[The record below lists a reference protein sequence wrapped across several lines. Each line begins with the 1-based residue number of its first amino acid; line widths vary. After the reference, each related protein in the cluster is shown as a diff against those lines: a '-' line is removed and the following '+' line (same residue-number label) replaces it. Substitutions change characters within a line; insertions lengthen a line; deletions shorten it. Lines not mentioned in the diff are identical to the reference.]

1 MRMKCETY
9 LIKRDGWA
17 RVAEFRID
25 DESYLSPAVLGRNSI
40 LERIELRFAP
50 YSLKEF
56 DRERFERLY
65 FEDETFIAATGLS
78 ILPPKK
84 IVKSIIEL
92 RTKDFTKPLLAT
104 GICTP
109 QNLAFLVYLG
119 VDFFDN
125 STALMAAHRR
135 IYFYEEGF
143 LNFDKM
149 KELPCHCDACW
160 RLEKSSR
167 EVTELLKEHNTL
179 KLLEQAALV
188 RELIREE
195 NLRNYIE
202 AKAKFSPELTVM
214 LREADKHPEFSEKMQ
229 PRFRRSTVLPTTME
243 SFSRFEISYFLK
255 RVAETYN
262 PKTDYLLILPCSAK
276 KPYLLSRT
284 HKAVR
289 NAIGKLSSR
298 VDEII
303 VSSPLVVPREF
314 ELLYPAMNYDTP
326 VTGIWTD
333 DEVDF
338 VAKHLSKLTE
348 GFERV
353 IAHVDGGY
361 KKVVEKACAEVEVVY
376 TAEKGITS
384 RESLRKLRRE
394 LEELPKTDKDLY
406 VSIFESMMRYQF
418 GFIPEVE
425 GGADNLKIRGRYPNL
440 EFYRRKERIARI
452 DMIYG
457 MIDIDI
463 PLTDVFIEK
472 RINLVEIGDFE
483 PKGTIFS
490 SGVEWA
496 DSRIRPNDIVFF
508 RNDNFTGVGRAFM
521 SGEEMLTEEKGI
533 AVEVRRK
540 KRL

>member
-1 MRMKCETY
+1 
-9 LIKRDGWA
+9 
-17 RVAEFRID
+17 
-25 DESYLSPAVLGRNSI
+25 
-40 LERIELRFAP
+40 
-50 YSLKEF
+50 
-56 DRERFERLY
+56 
-65 FEDETFIAATGLS
+65 
-78 ILPPKK
+78 
-84 IVKSIIEL
+84 
-92 RTKDFTKPLLAT
+92 
-104 GICTP
+104 
-109 QNLAFLVYLG
+109 
-119 VDFFDN
+119 
-125 STALMAAHRR
+125 
-135 IYFYEEGF
+135 
-143 LNFDKM
+143 
-149 KELPCHCDACW
+149 
-160 RLEKSSR
+160 
-167 EVTELLKEHNTL
+167 
-179 KLLEQAALV
+179 
-188 RELIREE
+188 
-195 NLRNYIE
+195 
-202 AKAKFSPELTVM
+202 
-214 LREADKHPEFSEKMQ
+214 
-229 PRFRRSTVLPTTME
+229 
-243 SFSRFEISYFLK
+243 
-255 RVAETYN
+255 
-262 PKTDYLLILPCSAK
+262 
-276 KPYLLSRT
+276 
-284 HKAVR
+284 
-289 NAIGKLSSR
+289 
-298 VDEII
+298 
-303 VSSPLVVPREF
+303 
-314 ELLYPAMNYDTP
+314 
-326 VTGIWTD
+326 
-333 DEVDF
+333 
-338 VAKHLSKLTE
+338 
-348 GFERV
+348 
-353 IAHVDGGY
+353 
-361 KKVVEKACAEVEVVY
+361 VEVVY